1 MGTHLNLDDVPLLAA
16 PRGQRL
22 PDLLAHAHVLLAQPL
37 ELPVVKLVLA
47 AALHQP
53 LVALPARVARLP
65 REGFPLD
72 LVPVLAHRAQG
83 EQCAVVV
90 LVPRARRGPV
100 LWRQGPAHGSAHRLA
115 GGRHLERRHRVGVV
129 GRHWYP
135 GGAGCGEVAVEAG
148 KLPGVLVVGH
158 GRDGRSKGHWDV
170 LVLLVT
176 RRPGQVGHDTVEVF
190 GHGPSSG
197 RRLDVDLVMY
207 SR

>member
-1 MGTHLNLDDVPLLAA
+1 M
-16 PRGQRL
+16 

-37 ELPVVKLVLA
+37 ELPVVKFVLA

-100 LWRQGPAHGSAHRLA
+100 LWRQGPAHGSAHRGA
-115 GGRHLERRHRVGVV
+115 GCRDLERGHRVGVV
-129 GRHWYP
+129 GWHRYP
-135 GGAGCGEVAVEAG
+135 GAGCGKVAIEAG
-148 KLPGVLVVGH
+148 ELPGVLVVGH
-158 GRDGRSKGHWDV
+158 GRDCWCKGHWDV

-176 RRPGQVGHDTVEVF
+176 RRPGQVGHDTE
-190 GHGPSSG
+190 GRSSATVRPRAG
-197 RRLDVDLVMY
+197 RRARRRSCECIPDN
-207 SR
+207 